1 MRLLFAFL
9 IAVTSCNNSNA
20 NVPKDMNGGGG
31 LICPNHPENCQGTCC
46 GEKCLNT
53 SVDVNNCGGCNAACS
68 GGTICMGGKCGCLP
82 SGAPCAMAQT
92 CCPNA
97 GCANLMNDLRN
108 CGKCGN
114 VCMNGETCVNG
125 ACACGGMTCTGTN
138 VCCNGTCQATCNVP
152 VPDMASSSSGDGGSG
167 LPLCDCTGL
176 IKILGNQCPLTSQCV
191 GHNCCLEDTLGLG
204 NVMCTTDPT
213 CQTSVTPQ

>member
-9 IAVTSCNNSNA
+9 IGVTSCNRSNN

-31 LICPNHPENCQGTCC
+31 GICPNHPENCQGTCC

-53 SVDVNNCGGCNAACS
+53 SIDVNNCGGCNAACS
-68 GGTICMGGKCGCLP
+68 GGTVCMGGKCGCLP
-82 SGAPCAMAQT
+82 SGAPCAMSQT

-114 VCMNGETCVNG
+114 VCMNGATCVNG
-125 ACACGGMTCTGTN
+125 ACSCGGMTCGGTD
-138 VCCNGTCQATCNVP
+138 VCCNGTCQATCN
-152 VPDMASSSSGDGGSG
+152 
-167 LPLCDCTGL
+167 LPM
-176 IKILGNQCPLTSQCV
+176 P
-191 GHNCCLEDTLGLG
+191 
-204 NVMCTTDPT
+204 
-213 CQTSVTPQ
+213 